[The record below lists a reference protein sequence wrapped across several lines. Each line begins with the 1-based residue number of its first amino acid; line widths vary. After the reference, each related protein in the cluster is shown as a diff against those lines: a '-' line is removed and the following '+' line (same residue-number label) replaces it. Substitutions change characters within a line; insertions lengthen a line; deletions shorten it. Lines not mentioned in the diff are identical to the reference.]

1 MFFDDTDN
9 SFKIL
14 EVRILHMGAKNGRE
28 MPARPFNTLSFR
40 IKGGGTMWDKAH
52 RESLKS
58 GSILFMP
65 KDKPFKFESRYE
77 RVIVFHFESEK
88 PLPNEFE
95 VIDPDDP
102 KSYQELFESALH
114 TWNLALPG
122 YYYKTL
128 SVFYK
133 ILGNLSSQ
141 TANENRNYAYQSI
154 LPAIERMQHRF
165 HEPSLHIADLCK
177 LVNLS
182 DTQFRKHFVAVFGI
196 SPARYLQK
204 LRMEHAVELLESS
217 GKTIEEIAYKS
228 GYNDSKHFSTV
239 FKSVYKTSP
248 VKYRK
253 KK

>member
-1 MFFDDTDN
+1 MFFNDTDN

-14 EVRILHMGAKNGRE
+14 GVRILHMGAKDGRA
-28 MPARPFNTLSFR
+28 MPKRSFNTLSFR
-40 IKGGGTMWDKAH
+40 IIGGCTLWD
-52 RESLKS
+52 ESHSEKLKN

-65 KDKPFKFESRYE
+65 KDKPFNFECRYE
-77 RVIVFHFESEK
+77 RVIVIHFDSEK
-88 PLPNEFE
+88 PFPKEFE
-95 VIDPDDP
+95 VINPDDP

-133 ILGNLSSQ
+133 ILGKLSGQ

-165 HEPSLHIADLCK
+165 HEPSLQIADLCR

-196 SPARYLQK
+196 SPVKYLQK
-204 LRMEHAVELLESS
+204 LRMEHAVELLEGS
-217 GKTIEEIAYKS
+217 GMTIGEIAHKS
-228 GYNDSKHFSTV
+228 GYTDSKHFSTV

-248 VKYRK
+248 LKFRK

>member
-40 IKGGGTMWDKAH
+40 IVGNSTITDSAH
-52 RESLKS
+52 SEKLSN

-65 KDKPFKFESRYE
+65 EDTSFELSCRYE
-77 RVIVFHFESEK
+77 RVIVINFESEK
-88 PLPNEFE
+88 PFPKSFE
-95 VIDPDDP
+95 VINPNDK
-102 KSYQELFESALH
+102 KSFQELFESALR
-114 TWNLALPG
+114 TWNIALPG